1 MKNYKE
7 CAKVYQTNN
16 EELFRFMDNNRIVD
30 KSNVNK
36 IQESILKY
44 GFLNQPILVSKDFQI
59 IDGQH
64 RYEAWRQMDKDTRP
78 QIKFIIETSDNDI
91 EHLCKLTNLVSKS
104 WKDIDFVRFY
114 ANSNIENAK
123 DYQDILDLLEYCEK
137 RKFKVTVMFIV
148 SLLSRTDNS
157 EMIKAVKNGHFV
169 SKNTKVKCYSIIDR
183 MLKFKEVLNTK
194 ELSKAVFN
202 HKPFRMALIRLLNT
216 EGVDETRLLNTIN
229 LKPLTRCITVND
241 YLLEIQ
247 TRYNRGKR
255 KDRLQIIKER

>member
-7 CAKVYQTNN
+7 CAKVYKTND
-16 EELFRFMDNNRIVD
+16 ETLFKFMDNNRIVD
-30 KSNVNK
+30 RNNVAK
-36 IQESILKY
+36 IQESILTY

-64 RYEAWRQMDKDTRP
+64 RYEAWRQMDKATRP
-78 QIKFIIETSDNDI
+78 EIKFIIETSDNDI

-114 ANSNIENAK
+114 ANSSIPNSK
-123 DYQDILDLLEYCEK
+123 DYQTILDVLNYCEEN
-137 RKFKVTVMFIV
+137 KFRVTVMFV
-148 SLLSRTDNS
+148 VNLLAKTDNS
-157 EMIKAVKNGHFV
+157 DMIRAVKNGEFV
-169 SKNTKVKCYSIIDR
+169 AKNSKAKCISIIDR
-183 MLKFKEVLNTK
+183 MLKFKEVLSTK
-194 ELSKAVFN
+194 ELSKQVFN

-216 EGVDETRLLNTIN
+216 EGIDETRLLNTIN
-229 LKPLTRCITVND
+229 LKPLTRCITVNE

-255 KDRLQIIKER
+255 KDRIQIVKER